1 MKVLVEFCRQLLIS
15 SVVVLPSCFLGVVAA
30 QGAYVLVNKGYG
42 FKVLW
47 VQVLQARH
55 AITLNVKIVL
65 LLTLGVLLR
74 IYSSRVRVVVHRMII
89 KLPLCLIVCAG
100 Y

>member
-1 MKVLVEFCRQLLIS
+1 VLVEFCRQLLICR
-15 SVVVLPSCFLGVVAA
+15 VVVLPSSFLGVVAA

-55 AITLNVKIVL
+55 AITLSVKVVIF
-65 LLTLGVLLR
+65 LTLGVLLG
-74 IYSSRVRVVVHRMII
+74 IDSSRVRVVVHRMII
-89 KLPLCLIVCAG
+89 KLPLGLIVCAG